1 MCVSWTY
8 FLVIMC
14 ESGGRGGGRAK
25 SQTRTRTRRK
35 GTLLGKGRGGKK
47 GGGCYSK
54 SPWLCKVAADVVVRT
69 MEKCVGISDCGQI
82 FLEGAKGFQ
91 GDSHQIGEYF
101 SKL

>member
-1 MCVSWTY
+1 MKV
-8 FLVIMC
+8 VPEE
-14 ESGGRGGGRAK
+14 ESVQSHKQERE
-25 SQTRTRTRRK
+25 QERK
-35 GTLLGKGRGGKK
+35 ETLLGKRTGRERTG